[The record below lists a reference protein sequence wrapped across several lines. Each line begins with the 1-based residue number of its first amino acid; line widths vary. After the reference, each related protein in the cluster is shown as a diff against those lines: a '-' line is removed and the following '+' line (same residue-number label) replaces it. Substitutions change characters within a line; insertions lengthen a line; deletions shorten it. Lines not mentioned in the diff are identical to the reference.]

1 MCEHILLPLN
11 HIFVEELDD
20 MATKDQLFRF
30 VRAKV
35 LSPPTRFSVKSSNRT
50 GGYHSESLR
59 ADLYSWVSENLAA
72 S

>member
-1 MCEHILLPLN
+1 M
-11 HIFVEELDD
+11 EELDD
-20 MATKDQLFRF
+20 MATKDQLIRF

-35 LSPPTRFSVKSSNRT
+35 LSPPTRFSVKSSNQT
-50 GGYHSESLR
+50 GRYRSESPR